1 MDSTNVPTKSNS
13 SLMPF
18 TFRSFRFQW
27 SADLGTS
34 WAFEMETII
43 LGWYILVETESVF
56 LLTVFASL
64 QFVGT
69 LIAPLFGVIA
79 NRRGYR
85 NSLCLL
91 RAIYTAQA
99 LFLMILA
106 VSGMLSPIYV
116 FAVAFIMGIF
126 RPSDLVMRYALVG
139 QTIPSKILT
148 SAMSISR
155 LTTDSARV
163 AGALAGAGTVA
174 LLGMGSAYIL
184 ITSLYAASLLL
195 SFGISKAGIENVRNT
210 PEDDTT
216 SSRSALKDLKE
227 VFIYT
232 ARTPHLLIAM
242 CIAFLVNLSAF
253 PITAGLLPYVAKNIF
268 QTNQTGLGY
277 LAASFS
283 FGAVIGSLICA
294 RLGNRAMSGRMIII
308 FCSSWYMLL
317 LLFSQSSTL
326 ETAIPILILAGAAC
340 CLGLVPMS
348 AMLVRTSN
356 VNFRG
361 GILGLRTLSVYGLPI
376 GLLISSPLIS
386 SVGFEIMAI
395 IYSLFGLAVIALI
408 MLFWHKHIWAVD
420 SPPNIR

>member
-1 MDSTNVPTKSNS
+1 MDSTHTLAKSNS
-13 SLMPF
+13 PLAPF

-34 WAFEMETII
+34 WAFEMEPII

-69 LIAPLFGVIA
+69 LVAPLFGVIA
-79 NRRGYR
+79 NRKGYR
-85 NSLCLL
+85 NSVCSL
-91 RAIYTAQA
+91 RTIYTIHA
-99 LFLMILA
+99 LFLMVLA
-106 VSGMLSPIYV
+106 INGMLSPIYA
-116 FAVAFIMGIF
+116 FAIAFIMGIF

-139 QTIPSKILT
+139 QTIPAKILT

-174 LLGMGSAYIL
+174 LLGMGTAYIL
-184 ITSLYAASLLL
+184 ITVLYATSLLL
-195 SFGISKAGIENVRNT
+195 SFGISKVGIENTHNT
-210 PEDDTT
+210 PEEDTT
-216 SSRSALKDLKE
+216 SSRSPFKDLKE

-232 ARTPHLLIAM
+232 TRTPHLLIAM
-242 CIAFLVNLSAF
+242 CIAFLVNFSAF

-268 QTNQTGLGY
+268 ETNQTGLGY

-308 FCSSWYMLL
+308 FCSCWYMLL
-317 LLFSQSSTL
+317 ILFSQSSTL
-326 ETAIPILILAGAAC
+326 ETAIPILVLAGSAC

-361 GILGLRTLSVYGLPI
+361 GILGLRTMSVYGLPI
-376 GLLISSPLIS
+376 GLLIPSPLINT
-386 SVGFEIMAI
+386 VGYEIMVI
-395 IYSLFGLAVIALI
+395 IYALFGLTIIALI

-420 SPPNIR
+420 SPPNVR